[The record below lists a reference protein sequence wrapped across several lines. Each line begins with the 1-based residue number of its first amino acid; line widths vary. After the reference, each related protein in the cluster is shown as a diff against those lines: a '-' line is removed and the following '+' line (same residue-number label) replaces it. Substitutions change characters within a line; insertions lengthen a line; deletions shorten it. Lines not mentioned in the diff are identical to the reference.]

1 MASVRRTRGNFR
13 LLAFLARKSL
23 FSSRVTLVLLALS
36 IAAGTGFQ
44 IANTA
49 NLDAFGVALVEEG
62 LTRGAGD
69 IRVEPHE
76 AARFHDG
83 NALAARLK
91 AMPGVRATLPI
102 LVYPGALGTGS
113 RFLGTPIYGI
123 DALAESPFH
132 LTRGAAIAPGDRTGI
147 LVGSSLAKRFALK
160 PGDSVELR
168 VIFGAPEAAI
178 DDDNV
183 GRFTMTVRGIVA
195 GSAGAYRFA
204 FVDRGFLAGEAGE
217 PKAAS
222 AILVHLDDH
231 EAATAT
237 AAAIAT
243 AVPDVDAIGWREDD
257 PYLPNYLGANH
268 TIAAVSYAMVIAAIS
283 IPMWALLYIHVL
295 KRRREIAILVALGF
309 GRREVFAIYLLQALV
324 VALIGC
330 AIGSLLGVGLIV
342 YFQGHPLFEWET
354 LVVRPIV
361 TAATFLGPV
370 ATITITALIA
380 GSYPAWRAARTD
392 PAHVLRRLE

>member
-1 MASVRRTRGNFR
+1 
-13 LLAFLARKSL
+13 LLAFLARRSL

-49 NLDAFGVALVEEG
+49 NLEGFGSALVEEG

-76 AARFHDG
+76 AARFRDG
-83 NALAARLK
+83 DAVAAQLA
-91 AMPGVRATLPI
+91 AMPGVRATLPV
-102 LVYPGALGTGS
+102 LVYPGAVGRRG
-113 RFLGTPIYGI
+113 RFLGTPLYGI
-123 DALAESPFH
+123 DAASEAPFH
-132 LTRGAAIAPGDRTGI
+132 LLQGAALASGDREGI
-147 LVGSSLAKRFALK
+147 LVGASLAKRFALV
-160 PGDSVELR
+160 PGDRLEVR
-168 VIFGAPEAAI
+168 AIFGAPEAAI
-178 DDDNV
+178 DEDNV
-183 GRFTMTVRGIVA
+183 GRFTLTVRGIVS

-204 FVDRGFLAGEAGE
+204 FVDRGFLARESGE

-237 AAAIAT
+237 AAAIAAT
-243 AVPDVDAIGWREDD
+243 LHDVDAVGWREDD

-268 TIAAVSYAMVIAAIS
+268 TISKVSYAMVIAAIA

-295 KRRREIAILVALGF
+295 KRRREIAILAALGF
-309 GRREVFAIYLLQALV
+309 GRREVFAIYLLQAVV

-330 AIGSLLGVGLIV
+330 AIGALLGVALV
-342 YFQGHPLFEWET
+342 AYFQGHPLFQWET
-354 LVVRPIV
+354 LVVRPVV
-361 TAATFLGPV
+361 TVATILGPV
-370 ATITITALIA
+370 AALTATAVLA
-380 GSYPAWRAARTD
+380 GAYPAWRATRTD
-392 PAHVLRRLE
+392 PAQVLRRLE